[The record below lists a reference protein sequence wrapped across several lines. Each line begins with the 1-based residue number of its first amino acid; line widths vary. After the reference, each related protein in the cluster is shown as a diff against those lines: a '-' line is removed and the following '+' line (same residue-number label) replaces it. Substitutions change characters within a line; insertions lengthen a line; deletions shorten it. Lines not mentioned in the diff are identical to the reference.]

1 MANNHINSSKRS
13 IFSFR
18 NLVYLY
24 ISIPPFLFF
33 FWLKPVLTV
42 CFACVFLAGLFFI
55 LKDNDSDEHQKD
67 AYLFNKTNLLLIFSI
82 SLAWCYLAGQ
92 GGFFYQSSDHYI
104 RNGIFRDLILFKWP
118 VCYEKTDAMLTYY
131 VGHWLFPA
139 LFGKIAFIITNSIS
153 TAWLVAKI
161 ALLLWS
167 TLGIMLVFILLCKIF
182 SLSNNKAIV
191 FCCLFFIFF
200 SGLDIL
206 GIYVRNGRIPTH
218 LEWWAENMQY
228 SSFTTCMFWVY
239 NQCISVWL
247 ATLLFF
253 YEGKVKNYAFIGL
266 CILITSPI
274 PLVGLFPF
282 YVASGIFQFIKTEKG
297 SRHKFFL
304 QSIFSPQNIIACF
317 TILPI
322 VALYY
327 FNNAAVANTPA
338 ISSFNRINN
347 EVVGDASAI
356 SSANILNNDTVAD
369 TSVIPS
375 SNSFKTLFPLY
386 NIYTIALFYLFEF
399 FLYVLVIFK
408 QNKKSFYIWVLTF
421 MLLVCPFIHIGHLN
435 DFSMRASIPS
445 LILLMVLVFKT
456 FLQEHKNQT
465 LVSYL
470 IIVIFAFG
478 TLTPTM
484 EYLRA
489 FKTVK
494 QEKTIFLECLE
505 DDYDSLGEEFLS
517 NFMSHEYEKSFFYK
531 YLCKHNSKNRL

>member
-1 MANNHINSSKRS
+1 MTDNHINSSKRS

-24 ISIPPFLFF
+24 IFIPSFLFF

-55 LKDNDSDEHQKD
+55 LNDNDSDEHQKD
-67 AYLFNKTNLLLIFSI
+67 AYLFNKTNLLLIFLI

-118 VCYEKTDAMLTYY
+118 VCYEKTDTMLTYY

-182 SLSNNKAIV
+182 SLSSNKAIV
-191 FCCLFFIFF
+191 FCCLFFVFF

-206 GIYVRNGRIPTH
+206 AIYVRNGRIPTH

-228 SSFTTCMFWVY
+228 SSFTTCLFWVY

-253 YEGKVKNYAFIGL
+253 YEEKVKNYAFIGL
-266 CILITSPI
+266 CVLITSPI

-282 YVASGIFQFIKTEKG
+282 FVVSGILQFIKTEKG
-297 SRHKFFL
+297 LRYKFFL
-304 QSIFSPQNIIACF
+304 QSILSPQNIIACF

-322 VALYY
+322 VALY
-327 FNNAAVANTPA
+327 FCNNAAVANTHA
-338 ISSFNRINN
+338 ISSFNSINN
-347 EVVGDASAI
+347 DVA
-356 SSANILNNDTVAD
+356 ANVAAV
-369 TSVIPS
+369 SS
-375 SNSFKTLFPLY
+375 SNKPVLTFY
-386 NIYTIALFYLFEF
+386 NICTIGLFYLLEF

-421 MLLVCPFIHIGHLN
+421 MLLICPFIHIGNLN

-445 LILLMVLVFKT
+445 LVLLMVLVFKT
-456 FLQEHKNQT
+456 LLQEHKNKT
-465 LVSYL
+465 IVSYL

-517 NFMSHEYEKSFFYK
+517 NFMSPDYENSFFYK
-531 YLCKHNSKNRL
+531 YLCRHNSKNRL

>member
-1 MANNHINSSKRS
+1 MTNNHINPSKRS

-55 LKDNDSDEHQKD
+55 LNDNDSDEHQKD
-67 AYLFNKTNLLLIFSI
+67 AYLFNKTNLLLMFSI
-82 SLAWCYLAGQ
+82 SLVWCYLAGQ

-118 VCYEKTDAMLTYY
+118 VCYEKTGTMLTYY

-139 LFGKIAFIITNSIS
+139 LFGKIVFIITNSIS
-153 TAWLVAKI
+153 AAWLVAKI

-182 SLSNNKAIV
+182 SLSSNKAIV
-191 FCCLFFIFF
+191 FCCLFFVFF

-206 GIYVRNGRIPTH
+206 AIYVRNGRIPTH

-228 SSFTTCMFWVY
+228 SSFTTCLFWVY
-239 NQCISVWL
+239 NQCICAWL

-253 YEGKVKNYAFIGL
+253 YEEKVKNYAFIGL
-266 CILITSPI
+266 CIFITSPI

-282 YVASGIFQFIKTEKG
+282 FVASGILQFAKTEKG
-297 SRHKFFL
+297 QHHKFIMH
-304 QSIFSPQNIIACF
+304 SILSPQNIIACL
-317 TILPI
+317 TIFPV

-327 FNNAAVANTPA
+327 FNNIAVANTPS
-338 ISSFNRINN
+338 ISS
-347 EVVGDASAI
+347 
-356 SSANILNNDTVAD
+356 LNNSKTFF
-369 TSVIPS
+369 
-375 SNSFKTLFPLY
+375 SFY
-386 NIYTIALFYLFEF
+386 NICTIALFYLFEF
-399 FLYVLVIFK
+399 LLYVLIIFK
-408 QNKKSFYIWVLTF
+408 QNKKSFYIWVITF
-421 MLLVCPFIHIGHLN
+421 MLLICPFIHIGELN

-445 LILLMVLVFKT
+445 LVLLMVLVFKT
-456 FLQEHKNQT
+456 LLQEHKNQT
-465 LVSYL
+465 ITAYL
-470 IIVIFAFG
+470 IIIIFAFG
-478 TLTPTM
+478 CLTPTM

-517 NFMSHEYEKSFFYK
+517 NFMSPDYENSFFYK
-531 YLCKHNSKNRL
+531 YLCRHNSKNRL

>member
-1 MANNHINSSKRS
+1 MANNHPNFSKQS

-18 NLVYLY
+18 NLVYIY
-24 ISIPPFLFF
+24 ISIPTFLFF

-42 CFACVFLAGLFFI
+42 CFTCAFLAGLFFV
-55 LKDNDSDEHQKD
+55 LKDNHPNEHQKD
-67 AYLFNKTNLLLIFSI
+67 AYLFNKTNLFLIFSI
-82 SLAWCYLAGQ
+82 SLVWCYLAGQ

-139 LFGKIAFIITNSIS
+139 LFGKIVFIITNNIS

-182 SLSNNKAIV
+182 SLSSNKAIV

-206 GIYVRNGRIPTH
+206 AIYLRNGRIPMH

-228 SSFTTCMFWVY
+228 SSFTTCLFWIY
-239 NQCISVWL
+239 NQCICAWL

-253 YEGKVKNYAFIGL
+253 YEEKVKNYAFIGL

-282 YVASGIFQFIKTEKG
+282 FVVSGVLQFAKTEKG
-297 SRHKFFL
+297 LRHKFFL
-304 QSIFSPQNIIACF
+304 RSILSPQNIIACLV
-317 TILPI
+317 ILPI
-322 VALYY
+322 VGLYY

-338 ISSFNRINN
+338 IASLNTLNKEAVGSTPEIASLNTLNN
-347 EVVGDASAI
+347 EAV
-356 SSANILNNDTVAD
+356 ANTPAV
-369 TSVIPS
+369 SS
-375 SNSFKTLFPLY
+375 SNSFKTFFPLY
-386 NIYTIALFYLFEF
+386 NIYTIIPFYLFEF
-399 FLYVLVIFK
+399 FLYVLVILK

-421 MLLVCPFIHIGHLN
+421 MLLICPFIHIGKLN

-445 LILLMVLVFKT
+445 LVLLMVLVFKT
-456 FLQEHKNQT
+456 LLQEHNNKT
-465 LVSYL
+465 IVSYL

-505 DDYDSLGEEFLS
+505 DDYDSLGDVFLS
-517 NFMSHEYEKSFFYK
+517 NFMSHEYENSFFYK
-531 YLCKHNSKNRL
+531 YLCRHNSKNRL